1 MVTCAMGW
9 IRLLPLATPYRLIPC
24 CSGSSGSMASM
35 SKLAVGMV
43 LPAYLSP
50 VRKSGRVSGEGL
62 ERGGDVLG
70 DGDDRLVH
78 GDVAP
83 PPWPSAAV
91 PPPGPSSAAPLPR
104 PPAAAPP
111 PRPSSTAPLLP
122 GLATT
127 APGAHRAPAK
137 GSRRAPTPCT
147 TGSCPDAPTPRLG
160 HERKRRLGRR
170 TRTDCCSISLGQG
183 SLVT

>member
-9 IRLLPLATPYRLIPC
+9 IRLLPMATPYRLILC

-50 VRKSGRVSGEGL
+50 VRKSGRASGKGL

-70 DGDDRLVH
+70 DGDDGLVH

-83 PPWPSAAV
+83 PPWPSVAA

-137 GSRRAPTPCT
+137 GKP
-147 TGSCPDAPTPRLG
+147 SCPYPMHHGQPPRRPYATPRT
-160 HERKRRLGRR
+160 RKEETTREEDTDRLLLNLFRPG
-170 TRTDCCSISLGQG
+170 
-183 SLVT
+183 

>member
-1 MVTCAMGW
+1 MRWSAPP
-9 IRLLPLATPYRLIPC
+9 PLGLNRPGLAPCRLILC

-43 LPAYLSP
+43 LLAYLSP
-50 VRKSGRVSGEGL
+50 VRKSGRASGEGL

-70 DGDDRLVH
+70 DGDDGLVH

-83 PPWPSAAV
+83 PPWPSATA

-127 APGAHRAPAK
+127 APWALTAHPPREAAAPLPHAPRAA
-137 GSRRAPTPCT
+137 APTPLRH
-147 TGSCPDAPTPRLG
+147 A
-160 HERKRRLGRR
+160 
-170 TRTDCCSISLGQG
+170 
-183 SLVT
+183 